1 MNNKNRLKE
10 DKRLKRLIF
19 IRDLQINIFLFLFL
33 LILILITIC
42 SIGIGYNHFFN

>member
-1 MNNKNRLKE
+1 MNNKNSLKE

-19 IRDLQINIFLFLFL
+19 IRDLQINILLFLFL